1 MAGKA
6 LFERRR
12 QYAGWKW
19 NRSGI
24 AGTDTLAVRLLRRSG
39 YLPDSQREKG
49 KLEAGSRGKA
59 GKKRASLR
67 SSIFRDDCGNAL
79 LLFIWLICPYAMR
92 RSIISSALYHGKSFL
107 ADAAFH
113 LGGIFRLEYHNRQAG
128 IAVERKVNVVDI
140 DIAL

>member
-59 GKKRASLR
+59 GKKRFS
-67 SSIFRDDCGNAL
+67 
-79 LLFIWLICPYAMR
+79 
-92 RSIISSALYHGKSFL
+92 SFL
-107 ADAAFH
+107 PFYPSFRH
-113 LGGIFRLEYHNRQAG
+113 GPTGGLSHERRLLCLKGNL
-128 IAVERKVNVVDI
+128 
-140 DIAL
+140 AL

>member
-79 LLFIWLICPYAMR
+79 LLFIWLICPYV
-92 RSIISSALYHGKSFL
+92 ISMPCGAVSYRQHYTTENPFLRMQLSTSAESSVWNTMTGRPES
-107 ADAAFH
+107 
-113 LGGIFRLEYHNRQAG
+113 RLK
-128 IAVERKVNVVDI
+128 ER
-140 DIAL
+140 